1 MGPFEAFFSLVFE
14 AVLSGGRFCMVFYP
28 GPYSISL
35 MENCFASCF
44 TRGPIEKYQI
54 TAEWRR

>member
-28 GPYSISL
+28 GPYSSGL
-35 MENCFASCF
+35 MEPFFAPCF
-44 TRGPIEKYQI
+44 TWGPIEK
-54 TAEWRR
+54 